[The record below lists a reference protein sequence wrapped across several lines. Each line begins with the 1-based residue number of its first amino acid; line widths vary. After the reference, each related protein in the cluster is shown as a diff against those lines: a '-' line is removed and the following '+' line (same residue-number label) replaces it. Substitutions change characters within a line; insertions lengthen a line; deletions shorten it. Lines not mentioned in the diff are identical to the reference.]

1 MVVETYYLLTYYTII
16 LLKRMVVV
24 CVKPWKMQGA
34 QLNRTFKCYEPQKI
48 NLSLI
53 LTPYLNKKYI
63 CYSLFFLRYLFEIF
77 LDCSSPF

>member
-34 QLNRTFKCYEPQKI
+34 QLNRTFKCY
-48 NLSLI
+48 
-53 LTPYLNKKYI
+53 
-63 CYSLFFLRYLFEIF
+63 
-77 LDCSSPF
+77 